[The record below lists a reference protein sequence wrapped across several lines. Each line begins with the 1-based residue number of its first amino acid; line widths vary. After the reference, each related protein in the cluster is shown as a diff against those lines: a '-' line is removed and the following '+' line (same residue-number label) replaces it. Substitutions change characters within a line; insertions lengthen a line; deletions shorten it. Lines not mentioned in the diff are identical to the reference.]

1 MRKEILT
8 FLMLTSCLCGYAQTS
23 GQNEATGEKLLD
35 ARQLVDAY
43 STKPAGKSLPK
54 PFAKKKIQAAAQ
66 SESVKYLAS
75 AWSFHSGY
83 NFVYD
88 GGDIFN
94 YEVEVVYEGTNA
106 TVKNLFNFAETDES
120 YDITGVYDESAGTI
134 TISTPSEYENAT
146 KVGFLYS
153 FYTGVLLAGKLS
165 QDGKLSPVEELVLE
179 VSEDKSSITCKQNF
193 GVALF
198 YDDGSSEPSQFG
210 FDVIYKNVLL
220 KQPSAV
226 SDLHTFQ
233 SVLKFSD
240 EVFPEIPVEKDVVVT
255 NFGETAADF
264 ALSCDGDGF
273 SVSPMAGVIP
283 ALGRDTLT
291 VTFMPSAEGEYEG
304 IITVEN
310 EGEPL
315 LIQMTG
321 GCVPSPDYSA
331 IVKNGDLKVQTGMDY
346 PFAVVDTLENVP
358 VAISTNI
365 GPGVVSSSWLSVT
378 FTVPEGK
385 LGNLSWKGMCNST
398 EWYTFAGSV
407 FADDVK
413 IGDYTA
419 LGMDISNNMNF
430 APGKHTVRFQY
441 DRYGFGGSGVD
452 HSKTYM
458 YVYDLDLTM
467 ETLEDN
473 KAYIESDN
481 IDFGNFL
488 DDGTLQTAIKNIV
501 LTNEGAEPLKV
512 LGVTNSDAFVVEKIA
527 DEASTMETLTVPVTF
542 SANAPGL
549 YEDDVVISTTA
560 GDFTVSCKA
569 LVREMPDFQSI
580 VKSGEFR
587 FETDPQNPFLVEN
600 GKAYN
605 STAKVKD
612 DVYTVSKLKV
622 YYTVPE
628 GYFGKLSWKGNVS
641 CTSDEYN
648 WKDYL
653 TIFVQQPMNGF
664 SSVFMGDIDCGSEAF
679 YENYP
684 AAAVSSSGDHYIEF
698 SYIQNGDGMYE
709 GDDCVYISEL
719 SLELEKSE
727 PYKVELS
734 ADEVDLGTIYEG
746 KSSKAVVTLTN
757 KGTNDI
763 TVTAVEGDGPFSGAA
778 MSQGPVPYGKTVD
791 VELYFNPMDDGQYSG
806 TVTITTEAGDLKV
819 TCNGTALSTDNILM
833 LEDFEDDAANWR
845 VFDADGDGFCWD
857 LAWNMFGGMAE
868 GHVHG
873 GAECLTSVSV
883 YQGSELEPDNYT
895 FRAIPVSVPENGATL
910 TWWVGSEIEE
920 NIGDHYSLLISESIE
935 DIEAMTNVYS
945 ETLESVEWQQR
956 TYELGTEWAGKEVY
970 IGFRHHN
977 CSGND
982 IVKIDDVVMTQKSG
996 VADSMYDSD
1005 RVVMLQEFYNVS
1017 GMRLSSPQ
1025 PGINIVRTVYDD
1037 GTVVTEK
1044 VIVE

>member
-1 MRKEILT
+1 MRKNLLT
-8 FLMLTSCLCGYAQTS
+8 FLMLTLCLCGYAQTS
-23 GQNEATGEKLLD
+23 GQNEATCEKLLD
-35 ARQLVDAY
+35 ARQLVNAY
-43 STKPAGKSLPK
+43 SAKTTGKSLQK
-54 PFAKKKIQAAAQ
+54 PFTKKKIQAAVQ
-66 SESVKYLAS
+66 SETVKYLAS

-83 NFVYD
+83 T
-88 GGDIFN
+88 FN
-94 YEVEVVYEGTNA
+94 YEGGDVFNYETEVLFEGT
-106 TVKNLFNFAETDES
+106 TVTIKNLFNFAETDES

-134 TISTPSEYENAT
+134 TISTPSEYEDAT
-146 KVGFLYS
+146 KVGFLNN
-153 FYTGVLLAGKLS
+153 FYTGVLLAGDVSK
-165 QDGKLSPVEELVLE
+165 DGKLSPIGELVLE
-179 VSEDKSSITCKQNF
+179 VSDDKSSITSKQNF

-198 YDDGSSEPSQFG
+198 YDDGSSKPSQFG
-210 FDVIYKNVLL
+210 FDVIYKSILL
-220 KQPSAV
+220 KQPSDAA
-226 SDLHTFQ
+226 DLHTFQ

-331 IVKNGDLKVQTGMDY
+331 IVKNGDLKVQTGMEY
-346 PFAVVDTLENVP
+346 PFAVVDTLENIP

-385 LGNLSWKGMCNST
+385 LGNFSWKGMCNST
-398 EWYTFAGSV
+398 EWYTFAGSI
-407 FADDVK
+407 FADDEK
-413 IGDYTA
+413 IGDYTT
-419 LGMDISNNMNF
+419 LGMDISNDVNF
-430 APGKHTVRFQY
+430 APGEHTVRFQY
-441 DRYGFGGSGVD
+441 NRNGFGSSGTN

-467 ETLEDN
+467 ETLEEH

-481 IDFGNFL
+481 INFGNFL
-488 DDGTLQTAIKNIV
+488 YDGTLQTAMQNIV
-501 LTNEGAEPLKV
+501 LINEGSEPLKL
-512 LGVTNSDAFVVEKIA
+512 LGVTNSDVFDVEKIT
-527 DEASTMETLTVPVTF
+527 DEAGTMEKLIVPVTF
-542 SANAPGL
+542 SANASGL
-549 YEDDVVISTTA
+549 YEDDVIISTTA
-560 GDFTVSCKA
+560 GDFIIKCKA
-569 LVREMPDFQSI
+569 LVRDMPDFQSI
-580 VKSGEFR
+580 VKSGDFT
-587 FETDPQNPFLVEN
+587 FETDTQNPFLVEN
-600 GKAYN
+600 GKAFN
-605 STAKVKD
+605 STARVKD
-612 DVYTVSKLKV
+612 SVYTVSKLRA

-628 GYFGKLSWKGNVS
+628 GYFGKVSWKGDVS
-641 CTSDEYN
+641 CTADESN
-648 WKDYL
+648 WKDYVS
-653 TIFVQQPMNGF
+653 IFLQHPKNGY
-664 SSVFMGDIDCGSEAF
+664 STVFMGEKDCGSDAF
-679 YENYP
+679 YEEYP
-684 AAAVSSSGDHYIEF
+684 ASVTSASGEHYVEF

-719 SLELEKSE
+719 YLELEKSE

-734 ADEVDLGTIYEG
+734 EDEIDFGTIYEG
-746 KSSKAVVTLTN
+746 KTSKTVVTLTN

-763 TVTAVEGDGPFSGAA
+763 TVTDVEGDGAFSGVAL
-778 MSQGPVPYGKTVD
+778 SGLPVPYGRTVD
-791 VELYFNPMDDGQYSG
+791 VELSFNPMDDGFYSG
-806 TVTITTEAGDLKV
+806 TVTIKTEAGELKV
-819 TCNGTALSTDNILM
+819 ACNGTAMSTDNILL

-845 VFDADGDGFCWD
+845 TSDVDGDGRSWD
-857 LAWNMFGGMAE
+857 LAWNLFGGMAE

-873 GAECLTSVSV
+873 GEECLASVSI
-883 YQGSELEPDNYT
+883 YQGTELEPDNYT
-895 FRAIPVSVPENGATL
+895 FRVLPVSVPENGATL

-920 NIGDHYSLLISESIE
+920 NVGDHYSLLISESIE
-935 DIEAMTNVYS
+935 DVEAMTNVYS
-945 ETLESVEWQQR
+945 ETLESVEWHQR
-956 TYELGTEWAGKEVY
+956 TYDLGTEWAGKDVY

-977 CSGND
+977 CSGKD
-982 IVKIDDVVMTQKSG
+982 IVKIDDVIMYQKNSIS
-996 VADSMYDSD
+996 DSILYGD

-1017 GMRLSSPQ
+1017 GIRLSSPQ
-1025 PGINIVRTVYDD
+1025 VGINIVRTVYDD